1 MRASNVEL
9 TIQLKNNFTL
19 ANAQEYFDSLLYKII
34 CEDLTQI
41 IFKQQNDFFLP
52 DLDRGVEPN

>member
-19 ANAQEYFDSLLYKII
+19 ANEQEYFDSLLQKII

-52 DLDRGVEPN
+52 DLDRGDEPN